1 MLHTFIVVWRES
13 VEALLII
20 GVLLAWIA
28 RQPTPAPLRRGLWAG
43 ALGGVGLAGLL
54 GAASLLAQSELQ
66 GQALDAVRLTVTLG
80 AAALILQ
87 MVAWMRRHGAS
98 MRHTLEAKASRV
110 SGASGASGA
119 SGVAWV
125 AALAVARE
133 GAETVVF
140 LCGIGWETGSTA
152 AARWLAGLGGL
163 LAALACAWLLGRGA
177 RALGTRRLMRLSEA
191 LLLIVA
197 ASLVTTGID
206 QMIALDWLAAGWDPV
221 WDSARLLDDSTGLGR
236 VLADFAGYRARPSAT
251 LLLGY
256 AGFWL
261 LAWALLSRASKPA
274 TSAPAR
280 CAA

>member
-28 RQPTPAPLRRGLWAG
+28 RQPTPAPLRRGLWVG
-43 ALGGVGLAGLL
+43 AVGGVGLAGLL
-54 GAASLLAQSELQ
+54 GVATLLAQSELQ

-87 MVAWMRRHGAS
+87 MVAWMRRHGAT
-98 MRHTLEAKASRV
+98 MRYTLEARASRV
-110 SGASGASGA
+110 SGA

-140 LCGIGWETGSTA
+140 LCGIGWETASTA
-152 AARWLAGLGGL
+152 TARWLAGFGGL

-197 ASLVTTGID
+197 ASLVATGID
-206 QMIALDWLAAGWDPV
+206 QMIALDWLPPGWDPV
-221 WDSARLLDDSTGLGR
+221 WDSALLLDDSTGLGR

-251 LLLGY
+251 LLVGY
-256 AGFWL
+256 AGFWA
-261 LAWALLSRASKPA
+261 LAWALLSRAGKPA
-274 TSAPAR
+274 SSAPAR
-280 CAA
+280 CTV

>member
-1 MLHTFIVVWRES
+1 MFHTFIVVWRES

-28 RQPTPAPLRRGLWAG
+28 RQPAPAPLRRGRWAG
-43 ALGGVGLAGLL
+43 AAGGVGLAGLL
-54 GAASLLAQSELQ
+54 GVATLLAQSELQ
-66 GQALDAVRLTVTLG
+66 GQALDAVRLMVTLG

-87 MVAWMRRHGAS
+87 MVAWMRRHGAT
-98 MRHTLEAKASRV
+98 MRHTLEARASRV
-110 SGASGASGA
+110 SGA

-163 LAALACAWLLGRGA
+163 MAALACAWLLGRGA
-177 RALGTRRLMRLSEA
+177 RAIGTRRLMRLSEA

-197 ASLVTTGID
+197 ASLVATGID
-206 QMIALDWLAAGWDPV
+206 QMIALDWLSPGWDPV

-251 LLLGY
+251 LLRGY
-256 AGFWL
+256 AAFWV
-261 LAWALLSRASKPA
+261 LAWALLSRASRPA
-274 TSAPAR
+274 PSLPVR

>member
-1 MLHTFIVVWRES
+1 MFHTFIVVWRES

-28 RQPTPAPLRRGLWAG
+28 RQPAPAPLRRGLWAG
-43 ALGGVGLAGLL
+43 AAGGVGLAGLL
-54 GAASLLAQSELQ
+54 GVATLLAQSELQ

-110 SGASGASGA
+110 SGASG
-119 SGVAWV
+119 VAWV

-140 LCGIGWETGSTA
+140 LCGIGWETGGTA

-177 RALGTRRLMRLSEA
+177 RSLGTRRLMRLSEV

-197 ASLVTTGID
+197 ASLVATGID
-206 QMIALDWLAAGWDPV
+206 QMIALDWLSPGWDPV

-251 LLLGY
+251 LLAGY

-261 LAWALLSRASKPA
+261 LAWALLSRAGKPA
-274 TSAPAR
+274 ATAPAR